1 MTMGIPAKTTSNR
14 CAAHRLDCSVTGLLY
29 VFSKYATKCETHREF
44 DVRDAIE
51 VGFERSMGA
60 GMDENVR
67 RFAIIAAVTGFFAHL
82 SLWALDNSGQ
92 ITIVGDSAELVQ
104 SPLSALYTPFSILL
118 TYEVYQLIRTIPDS
132 FSSSVGKQYEI
143 ATLLVVRDILKR
155 LPEVD
160 GSDGW
165 KVSDD
170 VAFLL
175 VECAAF
181 LALFYTALT
190 YYNMKKGEE
199 GALSVSEE
207 VSAFIVMKKAI
218 AIFMLVVFVIIALF
232 SLTSWIAAVQEGG
245 GSVDRTI
252 FFLDF
257 FTFLILADILILLIS
272 YWFYTD
278 FRNLARNT
286 GFVLST
292 VIIRVAI
299 SAAGVSSMILFTLSG
314 VLGIAI
320 LRMFVTNR
328 PSGA

>member
-1 MTMGIPAKTTSNR
+1 MRG
-14 CAAHRLDCSVTGLLY
+14 
-29 VFSKYATKCETHREF
+29 
-44 DVRDAIE
+44 AIE
-51 VGFERSMGA
+51 TGFERSMGDE
-60 GMDENVR
+60 MDDSVR
-67 RFAIIAAVTGFFAHL
+67 KFAIVAAVVGFFAHL
-82 SLWALDNSGQ
+82 SLWALDNSGR
-92 ITIVGDSAELVQ
+92 IVVAGDSAELVQ

-118 TYEVYQLIRTIPDS
+118 TYEVYQLIRTIPES

-165 KVSDD
+165 SVGDD
-170 VAFLL
+170 VSFLL

-190 YYNMKKGEE
+190 YYNMRKHEDVNHQVSDDV
-199 GALSVSEE
+199 SV
-207 VSAFIVMKKAI
+207 FILTKKAI
-218 AIFMLVVFVIIALF
+218 AIFMLFIFVIIAL
-232 SLTSWIAAVQEGG
+232 TSVTGWIAAVQEGG

-314 VLGIAI
+314 ILGIAI
-320 LRMFVTNR
+320 LRMFVTNK
-328 PSGA
+328 PSEACA

>member
-1 MTMGIPAKTTSNR
+1 MG
-14 CAAHRLDCSVTGLLY
+14 DEVDDSVR
-29 VFSKYATKCETHREF
+29 K
-44 DVRDAIE
+44 
-51 VGFERSMGA
+51 
-60 GMDENVR
+60 
-67 RFAIIAAVTGFFAHL
+67 FAIVAAVVGFFAHL
-82 SLWALDNSGQ
+82 SLWALDNSGR
-92 ITIVGDSAELVQ
+92 IVVAGDSAELVQ

-118 TYEVYQLIRTIPDS
+118 TYEVYQLIRTIPES

-165 KVSDD
+165 SVGDD
-170 VAFLL
+170 VSFLL

-190 YYNMKKGEE
+190 YYNMRKHEDVNHQVSDDV
-199 GALSVSEE
+199 SV
-207 VSAFIVMKKAI
+207 FILTKKAI
-218 AIFMLVVFVIIALF
+218 AIFMLVIFVIIAL
-232 SLTSWIAAVQEGG
+232 TSVTGWIAAVQEGG

-314 VLGIAI
+314 ILGIAI
-320 LRMFVTNR
+320 LRMFVTNK
-328 PSGA
+328 PSEACA

>member
-1 MTMGIPAKTTSNR
+1 M
-14 CAAHRLDCSVTGLLY
+14 Y
-29 VFSKYATKCETHREF
+29 VFSTFTTKCDALRSRAVRET
-44 DVRDAIE
+44 IE
-51 VGFERSMGA
+51 VGFDRSMGPE
-60 GMDENVR
+60 MDENVR
-67 RFAIIAAVTGFFAHL
+67 KLAIVVAVIGFFAHL
-82 SLWALDNSGQ
+82 SLWALHNSGR
-92 ITIVGDSAELVQ
+92 ITIVGDSVELVS

-118 TYEVYQLIRTIPDS
+118 TYEVYQLIRTIPES

-155 LPEVD
+155 LPDVE

-165 KVSDD
+165 EVSDD

-190 YYNMKKGEE
+190 YYNMKKIEDTDQKISE
-199 GALSVSEE
+199 DVSV
-207 VSAFIVMKKAI
+207 FIVTMKAI
-218 AIFMLVVFVIIALF
+218 AILMLVVFGLIALS
-232 SLTSWIAAVQEGG
+232 SLTGWLSAVEDGG

-314 VLGIAI
+314 ALGIAI
-320 LRMFVTNR
+320 LRMFVTNK
-328 PSGA
+328 PSEASA

>member
-1 MTMGIPAKTTSNR
+1 MRG
-14 CAAHRLDCSVTGLLY
+14 
-29 VFSKYATKCETHREF
+29 
-44 DVRDAIE
+44 AIE
-51 VGFERSMGA
+51 TGFERSMGDE
-60 GMDENVR
+60 MDDSVR
-67 RFAIIAAVTGFFAHL
+67 KFAIVAAVVGFFAHL
-82 SLWALDNSGQ
+82 SLWALDNSGR
-92 ITIVGDSAELVQ
+92 IVVAGDSAELVQ

-118 TYEVYQLIRTIPDS
+118 TYEVYQLIRTIPES

-165 KVSDD
+165 SVGDD
-170 VAFLL
+170 VSFLL

-190 YYNMKKGEE
+190 YYNMRKHEDVNHQVSDDV
-199 GALSVSEE
+199 SV
-207 VSAFIVMKKAI
+207 FILTKKAI
-218 AIFMLVVFVIIALF
+218 AIFMLVIFVIIAL
-232 SLTSWIAAVQEGG
+232 TSVTGWIAAVQEGG

-314 VLGIAI
+314 ILGIAI
-320 LRMFVTNR
+320 LRMFVTNK
-328 PSGA
+328 PSEECA